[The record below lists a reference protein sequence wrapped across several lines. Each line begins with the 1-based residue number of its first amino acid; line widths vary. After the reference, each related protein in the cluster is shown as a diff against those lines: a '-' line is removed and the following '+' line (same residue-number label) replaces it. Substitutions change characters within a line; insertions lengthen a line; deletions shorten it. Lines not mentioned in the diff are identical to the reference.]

1 VEAEALQPSGRV
13 IAGGR
18 LLLACLFLVAIWAD
32 VSRSSAAILPTY
44 GLLGIYVA
52 WAASLTFLVWNDWWR
67 DARLAAAA
75 HVIDIAVFMVLLYS
89 TAGRTSPYFTFFIFI
104 LLASAIR
111 WGWKETAVTAGAI
124 TAVYLTY
131 GLTLRYDPANSP
143 EQFILRTG
151 YLLIISAILVWFG
164 ANQWVP
170 WRHLESRA
178 VPDDDHDGDGFV
190 AALQGGMTAVGAKG
204 GIMLWRDTGA
214 TNLEL
219 VRIGQEKPS
228 RSSPPRNVE
237 LPELPGSMLFDLVR
251 DRVLMLGDAGRWKFL
266 RASNVLTKGFAKAV
280 GVGEGLAVPIATGTI
295 EGLAVFHDVRALSTD
310 HLDVAPR
317 VARELAVRIQ
327 DATLFAAVEERS
339 MAKAR
344 VAVAR
349 DLHDSVVQFLA
360 GLGFRL
366 EALSRSPEA
375 RGELAGGIA
384 DLKDTVMTEQRQL
397 RAFIKGL
404 RTGMPISMHDLT
416 RDCAA
421 LCKLLSRQW
430 GIDCRCACGS
440 ETGSVPLRTQL
451 DFQHLVREAV
461 ANAVRHGEAKHVS
474 VSIHRAPDHLSLT
487 VTDDG
492 RGFAEGKVTV
502 APASLNGRVREAH
515 GELKVDSEQGKTTV
529 MIRLPLE
536 NAA

>member
-1 VEAEALQPSGRV
+1 
-13 IAGGR
+13 
-18 LLLACLFLVAIWAD
+18 
-32 VSRSSAAILPTY
+32 
-44 GLLGIYVA
+44 
-52 WAASLTFLVWNDWWR
+52 
-67 DARLAAAA
+67 
-75 HVIDIAVFMVLLYS
+75 M
-89 TAGRTSPYFTFFIFI
+89 
-104 LLASAIR
+104 
-111 WGWKETAVTAGAI
+111 
-124 TAVYLTY
+124 
-131 GLTLRYDPANSP
+131 
-143 EQFILRTG
+143 
-151 YLLIISAILVWFG
+151 
-164 ANQWVP
+164 
-170 WRHLESRA
+170 
-178 VPDDDHDGDGFV
+178 
-190 AALQGGMTAVGAKG
+190 
-204 GIMLWRDTGA
+204 
-214 TNLEL
+214 
-219 VRIGQEKPS
+219 
-228 RSSPPRNVE
+228 
-237 LPELPGSMLFDLVR
+237 
-251 DRVLMLGDAGRWKFL
+251 
-266 RASNVLTKGFAKAV
+266 
-280 GVGEGLAVPIATGTI
+280 
-295 EGLAVFHDVRALSTD
+295 
-310 HLDVAPR
+310 
-317 VARELAVRIQ
+317 
-327 DATLFAAVEERS
+327 
-339 MAKAR
+339 
-344 VAVAR
+344 
-349 DLHDSVVQFLA
+349 QFLA

>member
-1 VEAEALQPSGRV
+1 
-13 IAGGR
+13 
-18 LLLACLFLVAIWAD
+18 
-32 VSRSSAAILPTY
+32 
-44 GLLGIYVA
+44 
-52 WAASLTFLVWNDWWR
+52 
-67 DARLAAAA
+67 
-75 HVIDIAVFMVLLYS
+75 
-89 TAGRTSPYFTFFIFI
+89 
-104 LLASAIR
+104 
-111 WGWKETAVTAGAI
+111 
-124 TAVYLTY
+124 
-131 GLTLRYDPANSP
+131 
-143 EQFILRTG
+143 
-151 YLLIISAILVWFG
+151 
-164 ANQWVP
+164 
-170 WRHLESRA
+170 
-178 VPDDDHDGDGFV
+178 
-190 AALQGGMTAVGAKG
+190 
-204 GIMLWRDTGA
+204 
-214 TNLEL
+214 
-219 VRIGQEKPS
+219 
-228 RSSPPRNVE
+228 
-237 LPELPGSMLFDLVR
+237 
-251 DRVLMLGDAGRWKFL
+251 LMLGDAGRWQFL
-266 RASNVLTKGFAKAV
+266 RASDVLTDGFTKTV
-280 GVGEGLAVPIATGTI
+280 GIGQGLAVPIATGSI
-295 EGLAVFHDVRALSTD
+295 HGLAIFHDVRALSTD

-404 RTGMPISMHDLT
+404 RTGLPISMQDLT
-416 RDCAA
+416 RDCAS

-461 ANAVRHGEAKHVS
+461 ANAVRHGDAKRVS
-474 VSIHRAPDHLSLT
+474 VSIHRAADYLSLT

-492 RGFAEGKVTV
+492 RGFAEGTI
-502 APASLNGRVREAH
+502 AAPPASLNGRVREAH
-515 GELKVDSEQGKTTV
+515 GELKVESGQGKTMV

-536 NAA
+536 KTG